1 MMWQISLYFLWQYNF
16 NVVFCYSQFRP
27 VFDEDGTDS
36 TMVRDANSS
45 VEFIEV
51 NRNPIITVNESNIYE
66 GWVARS
72 INSIYLIELWVP
84 LHLEINNVSVYYN
97 IIMVPELV
105 HLYIVQYC

>member
-1 MMWQISLYFLWQYNF
+1 MWQISLYFLWQYNF

-36 TMVRDANSS
+36 TRVRDANSS

-66 GWVARS
+66 GWVA
-72 INSIYLIELWVP
+72 YLIELWVP
-84 LHLEINNVSVYYN
+84 YIYTFIEINNVSV
-97 IIMVPELV
+97 
-105 HLYIVQYC
+105 